1 MQIRDGNKIIN
12 LRDITGIKTAVPALP
27 PEKEQQLRLNSHDH
41 LLGQIGDPLL
51 KRAAIIGRHKNRRNI
66 THTSQPETALNP
78 L

>member
-1 MQIRDGNKIIN
+1 MCQGNGLTAGNPFRYASIYIRTVIN
-12 LRDITGIKTAVPALP
+12 G
-27 PEKEQQLRLNSHDH
+27 EQQLRLNSHDH